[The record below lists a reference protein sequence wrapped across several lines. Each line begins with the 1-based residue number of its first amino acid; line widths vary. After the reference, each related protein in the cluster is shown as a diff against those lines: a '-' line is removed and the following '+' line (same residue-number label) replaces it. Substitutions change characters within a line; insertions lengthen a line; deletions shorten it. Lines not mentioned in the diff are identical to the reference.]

1 MAGFQP
7 LSLVA
12 ILLAYLSLDSSHN
25 ASLLF
30 LLFHGGGS
38 GKWQGV
44 CAWPFWGGLPFNV
57 VDIVVFGPLWFN
69 GEKILLK

>member
-7 LSLVA
+7 LLLVF
-12 ILLAYLSLDSSHN
+12 LSLDSSHN
-25 ASLLF
+25 SSLLF

-44 CAWPFWGGLPFNV
+44 CAWHILGCLPFNV
-57 VDIVVFGPLWFN
+57 VDILVFGPLWFN

>member
-12 ILLAYLSLDSSHN
+12 ILLVYLP
-25 ASLLF
+25 LLF
-30 LLFHGGGS
+30 LLFHGGGP
-38 GKWQGV
+38 GKWQGE
-44 CAWPFWGGLPFNV
+44 CACPFLGCPLFNA
-57 VDIVVFGPLWFN
+57 VDVEVFGPLWFN

>member
-12 ILLAYLSLDSSHN
+12 ILLVYLPLDSSDN
-25 ASLLF
+25 SSLLF
-30 LLFHGGGS
+30 LLFHGGGP
-38 GKWQGV
+38 GKCQGE
-44 CAWPFWGGLPFNV
+44 CACPFLGCPLFNA
-57 VDIVVFGPLWFN
+57 VDVEVFGPLWFN

>member
-12 ILLAYLSLDSSHN
+12 LLLVYLPLDSSHN
-25 ASLLF
+25 SSLLF

-38 GKWQGV
+38 GKGQGV
-44 CAWPFWGGLPFNV
+44 CAWPFLGCPLFNV
-57 VDIVVFGPLWFN
+57 VDVAVFGPLWFN